1 MVAATPVASSS
12 SLRYGPNVPA
22 SLSPT
27 TSTLAGFSADGG
39 TTGGAVGAGVVG
51 GTVGAGTVD
60 VGAALPSGAPVD
72 VGGETPVG
80 VVESG
85 AEPSGDVL
93 AAIAAEQA
101 DALDDAE
108 AGREEHDDGR
118 QTSADA
124 PHDVA
129 LPADALTRRRTR
141 WGHVA
146 HRGADPMGA

>member
-60 VGAALPSGAPVD
+60 VVATLPSGAPVD
-72 VGGETPVG
+72 VGGETTVG

-85 AEPSGDVL
+85 AEPSATFSPPSL
-93 AAIAAEQA
+93 LSRPMPLTTPKPAARSTMTAA
-101 DALDDAE
+101 
-108 AGREEHDDGR
+108 RP
-118 QTSADA
+118 A
-124 PHDVA
+124 PM
-129 LPADALTRRRTR
+129 RRTT
-141 WGHVA
+141 
-146 HRGADPMGA
+146 